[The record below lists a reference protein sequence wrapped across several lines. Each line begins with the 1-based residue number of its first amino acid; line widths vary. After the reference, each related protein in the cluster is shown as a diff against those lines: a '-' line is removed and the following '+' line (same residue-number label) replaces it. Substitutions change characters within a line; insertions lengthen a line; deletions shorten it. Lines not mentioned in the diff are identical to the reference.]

1 MNVNGLRGC
10 NIKGPLFSFNCTAKI
25 CRFLEPCSALVEVGA
40 SREFT
45 RNCMRCDKS
54 VILPVQ
60 VSVIMSK
67 TVLLWKLFFG
77 LAYFLFLSS
86 TSLLSQ
92 GMASRGHCPIQDRN
106 ANLNLQCQKPV
117 P

>member
-1 MNVNGLRGC
+1 MNVNGLRGY
-10 NIKGPLFSFNCTAKI
+10 NIKGLLFSFNCTAKI
-25 CRFLEPCSALVEVGA
+25 SRLLEPCSALLEVDA
-40 SREFT
+40 SSEFS
-45 RNCMRCDKS
+45 RNCMHYDNS

-60 VSVIMSK
+60 VSVG

-77 LAYFLFLSS
+77 LAYFLFLSF
-86 TSLLSQ
+86 TSLLNQ
-92 GMASRGHCPIQDRN
+92 GMASGDHCLIQDRN